1 MDELKVKKIK
11 EPVVKKL
18 EELKLTGFR
27 VLCAGEEY
35 AAEIPKASKLL
46 ESRLSEIKNVK
57 NRDIQFGAFIV
68 DTNSEEEDGYWVAVE
83 VEGFEDIPEGMVTLT
98 VPAQRYVSVKYEV
111 ANTGIFNAYDELHSW
126 AAEQGYKR
134 LKDKWHVEIF
144 EAWDDPNN
152 LVVELFDTIE

>member
-1 MDELKVKKIK
+1 MNVKKIK

-35 AAEIPKASKLL
+35 AIEIPKASKQL
-46 ESRLSEIKNVK
+46 ESRFSEIKKVK

-68 DTNSEEEDGYWVAVE
+68 DTNSEEEEGYWVAVE
-83 VEGFEDIPEGMVTLT
+83 VERFEDTPEGMVTLT
-98 VPAQRYVSVKYEV
+98 IPAQRYASVQYEG
-111 ANTGIFNAYDELHSW
+111 ANTGIFNAYGELHTW
-126 AAEQGYKR
+126 AAEQGHKR

-144 EAWDDPNN
+144 KSWDDPNN
-152 LVVELFDTIE
+152 LVVELLDTIE